1 MNQSEINDIR
11 DNKDFRNV
19 TFSGFKKTDVKKEL
33 IECLIQSKIEQAC
46 YWSAEFICAGH
57 YIDLW
62 EMILY
67 FYSKYIHLGNPKLT
81 IYLDNRIESFK
92 SILKNGYIGY
102 ELKLRNNDK
111 IRKLFAEVI
120 CIICYS
126 KRKHSFD
133 EIKVKKEDFD
143 ISSMTDK
150 LKAPNIYFGVIMMNE
165 DPKELFIP
173 INEFSYNI
181 SKDVKNTLLACYW
194 VEWIIE
200 YDYICYS
207 KKKVCKCERR
217 DIMPVDNNCQMDII
231 WLIWDAILRETELNH
246 SEFIKRIM
254 KSLLHLYCLRY
265 TKAIG
270 KKRRYIIYFAIS
282 LLTEIV
288 STNEEI
294 IKEKEQVSQLVEK
307 IDNIYI
313 QIKKN
318 EQSPNTDYLFTS
330 VKKSN
335 LDKTI
340 EKLEKMD
347 SFGEAFIPRVNNI

>member
-1 MNQSEINDIR
+1 MSHSEINDIR
-11 DNKDFRNV
+11 NIKDFRNI
-19 TFSGFKKTDVKKEL
+19 TFSEFKKSDVKKEL
-33 IECLIQSKIEQAC
+33 IDCFIQSKIEQAC
-46 YWSAEFICAGH
+46 YWTAEFICAGH
-57 YIDLW
+57 YSELW
-62 EMILY
+62 DIILY

-81 IYLDNRIESFK
+81 IYLDNRIETFK
-92 SILKNGYIGY
+92 SILKNGYVGS
-102 ELKLRNNDK
+102 ELSLRNNDK
-111 IRKLFAEVI
+111 IRKIFAEVV
-120 CIICYS
+120 CILCYA

-143 ISSMTDK
+143 ISLMTDK
-150 LKAPNIYFGVIMMNE
+150 LKAPNIYFAVIMMNE

-200 YDYICYS
+200 YDGICFA
-207 KKKVCKCERR
+207 KKKKCKCERR
-217 DIMPVDNNCQMDII
+217 DMPVENNCQMDII
-231 WLIWDAILRETELNH
+231 WLIWDAILRETDLHH

-254 KSLLHLYCLRY
+254 KSLLNLFCLRY

-270 KKRRYIIYFAIS
+270 KKRKYIIYFAIS

-288 STNEEI
+288 SVEEEI
-294 IKEKEQVSQLVEK
+294 IKEKEQVAQLVEK
-307 IDNIYI
+307 IDNIYV

-318 EQSPNTDYLFTS
+318 EHSPNMDYLFTS
-330 VKKSN
+330 VKRSN

-340 EKLEKMD
+340 EKLQKMD
-347 SFGEAFIPRVNNI
+347 SFGELFIPRTT

>member
-1 MNQSEINDIR
+1 MSHSEINDIR
-11 DNKDFRNV
+11 ILKDFRIV
-19 TFSGFKKTDVKKEL
+19 TFSEFKKTDVKKEL
-33 IECLIQSKIEQAC
+33 IECFIQSKIEQAC

-57 YIDLW
+57 YSDLW
-62 EMILY
+62 DIILY

-81 IYLDNRIESFK
+81 IYLDNRIETFK
-92 SILKNGYIGY
+92 NILKNGYIGS
-102 ELKLRNNDK
+102 ELSLRNNDK
-111 IRKLFAEVI
+111 IRKLFAEVV
-120 CIICYS
+120 CIICYA

-143 ISSMTDK
+143 ISLMTDK
-150 LKAPNIYFGVIMMNE
+150 LKAPNIYFAVIMMNE

-200 YDYICYS
+200 YDNRCFS
-207 KKKVCKCERR
+207 KKKKCKCERR
-217 DIMPVDNNCQMDII
+217 DNMPVESNCQMDII
-231 WLIWDAILRETELNH
+231 WLIWDAILRESDLHH

-254 KSLLHLYCLRY
+254 KSLLKLFCLRY

-288 STNEEI
+288 SVEEEI
-294 IKEKEQVSQLVEK
+294 IKEKEQVAQLVEK
-307 IDNIYI
+307 IDNIYV

-318 EQSPNTDYLFTS
+318 EHSPNMDYLFTS
-330 VKKSN
+330 VKRSN

-340 EKLEKMD
+340 EKLQKMD
-347 SFGEAFIPRVNNI
+347 SFGEVFIPRTT